1 MTRLRW
7 GSATDVGRVRA
18 NNQDHVLVTGSLF
31 AVADGMGGHV
41 GGEIASQTAINAL
54 QKEFEKDSSIDSLI
68 KSAKNANKAV
78 WQRSQKEANLKGM
91 GTTLT
96 AVGLIKNN
104 NEEELGI
111 VNVGDSRAY
120 LLQNGELSQI
130 TEDHSLVEEAVRS
143 GQLSAEEAI
152 HHSSRHILTR
162 AIGIEQDVEVDN
174 WIILPYKGD
183 RILLC
188 SDGLINEVDDSH
200 IAQILREHKDPQKA
214 ADFLVEKA
222 KSNGGSDNISVVVID
237 ILEDEVSTKATS
249 TNPTSLSVDS
259 TPHKNVIDDLEYP
272 SAAPISSFTPS
283 KNKSK
288 PLHAM
293 PKKKIFT
300 LRVVIFIFLLLLV
313 IGGAIGVVDWYAKDS
328 YFVGLK
334 KNQIV
339 IFQGRPGGVLW
350 FKPQIVDKTPYNTS
364 QILAFH
370 IASLEAGQKEPSFSA
385 SKRFVHNLIK
395 EAKQQKTFAANTPPP
410 VNASST
416 TTSTGLG

>member
-18 NNQDHVLVTGSLF
+18 NNQDQLLVTGSLF

-41 GGEIASQTAINAL
+41 GGEVASQTAIDAL
-54 QKEFEKDSSIDSLI
+54 QKEFGKDSSIDSLI
-68 KSAKNANKAV
+68 KSAKNANIAV
-78 WQRSQKEANLKGM
+78 WNRSQKEANLRGM

-96 AVGLIKNN
+96 AVGLIKTNQ
-104 NEEELGI
+104 EEQLGI

-143 GQLSAEEAI
+143 GQLSAEEAL

-183 RILLC
+183 RLLLC
-188 SDGLINEVDDSH
+188 SDGLINEVDDFH
-200 IAQILREHKDPQKA
+200 IAQALREHKDPQKA
-214 ADFLVEKA
+214 AEFLVEKA
-222 KSNGGSDNISVVVID
+222 KSNGGSDNISVVIID
-237 ILEDEVSTKATS
+237 ILEDEVSNKATS
-249 TNPTSLSVDS
+249 ESALPNSSL
-259 TPHKNVIDDLEYP
+259 PHKAVMEDLEYP
-272 SAAPISSFTPS
+272 SAPPAKPFNSTSNS
-283 KNKSK
+283 KNPKA
-288 PLHAM
+288 LHAI
-293 PKKKIFT
+293 PKKKTLT

-350 FKPQIVDKTPYNTS
+350 FKPQIIDKTPYNTS

-370 IASLEAGQKEPSFSA
+370 ISALQAGEKEPSFGA
-385 SKRFVHNLIK
+385 SKRFISNLIK
-395 EAKQQKTFAANTPPP
+395 EAKQQKTSTINTPPP
-410 VNASST
+410 VNTSST
-416 TTSTGLG
+416 TTSIAPG